1 MKRLLARKLQG
12 FLIAVFV
19 FTYTTAIWTQDNLL
33 TVQIDSNIAAV
44 GFEVFEGQ
52 EVQFAEDIDQEFA
65 QIDEFSF
72 NIPLI
77 GNVTL
82 RKEEAAE
89 TGFGR
94 WATSLPQKQLGPV
107 SLDGGIIY
115 LDENNKLK
123 VEGDVTLFGKRGTL
137 NLQTF
142 TSESTSGGTFL
153 TRTPTT
159 NAKGEIVV
167 PQFDF
172 ILFPKKATTIR
183 TAQFLIRFKDEP
195 TLTLVPGRSIQL
207 NSVLL
212 QLQENEPVNLI
223 SWIRFF
229 GNPAALNFVAS
240 KEGVSATFNLPAI
253 TMGELIKPLEKTI
266 YSSVPLTGVEF
277 NTSYGSQESVSQ
289 GVSMSFT
296 GRADFS
302 QINQQNELGTA
313 VSNVQVA
320 AKISKEEGFSMEGEL
335 EEIALPIF
343 KKIPDVIQNIQA
355 IKLAFGYKP
364 GQKPSFLLTAG
375 AQLTIPKIQLLDLQI
390 SIGYDENEGFLLGV
404 NATKD
409 QWSPFSSFSIPTINS
424 LTFNNLKASFNVSRS
439 DATKLLFGLG
449 ATTTLLGHTV
459 IGSFYIVYEPD
470 HKGLIFKA
478 GVPDEWR
485 FSDSFPSLRG
495 TILERLSFEK
505 AYFLA
510 STLDYDLPERDFFGV
525 ENLDLQ
531 SKPGEKQ
538 VALEEIRKGLTFA
551 AYLPLIGD
559 LDNLRKILGG
569 EERKVKVYGI
579 INPNPQDLVLGAK
592 LTGSLPLSTELMSTG
607 PLALEITG
615 RPSLALLTTL
625 YIKPTINDVPL
636 KFIGRIELDPLDATF
651 AATMLGKWEN
661 PFNLQ
666 GLSIADVAAQLGLN
680 YAQLVA
686 TGLPNRLGLTGKMDI
701 GKHKLFLAGQFDTL
715 FKNMT
720 LAGSLNELSLLDLV
734 QAIANPLGARID
746 ESKVPYIAVKDVELK
761 FAPKTVKIG
770 EITIPQGITVKG
782 ELHILDTKGVID
794 FNVDRTG
801 IRALGYTSIIQAGP
815 LKISASKP
823 TDSPTG
829 GPIVKLILTLPEQE
843 FLLSGKIEL
852 ADLFKVDSRVS
863 IARNDMSFRFE
874 TAIADMFQALV
885 EGKAEINVPKP
896 DFRLVIDFRQQFT
909 DYALKYINEALTEL
923 QRKTE
928 RDISRAQADV
938 QRINNEIANADRQI
952 NEAKAKVEQARADL
966 RSWDNQLAEID
977 RSINQQQSEL
987 YKVRMKIDANNREIA
1002 RLKSEID
1009 RASTFEKIA
1018 LGIKNGVQIAA
1029 LETANATL
1037 QISIAKI
1044 EHDLERARV
1053 TSRFAI
1059 EQSRNAAQ
1067 LVLRGAEEF
1076 LDKVARSV
1084 AKGTLIAARETAN
1097 GVLEGAKQ
1105 SGLAVFEGGKW
1116 VARGLL
1122 GTVVLKRVRFEGSA
1136 REISGG
1142 KLPHLML
1149 QIDILQKPKVLN
1161 FTFDFKNP
1169 QASAKALAQEIVKF
1183 FKD

>member
-1 MKRLLARKLQG
+1 MLASAMTLS
-12 FLIAVFV
+12 IYA
-19 FTYTTAIWTQDNLL
+19 QDNLL
-33 TVQIDSNIAAV
+33 LGTIDSQVSAL
-44 GFEVFEGQ
+44 GFEIFDGQ
-52 EVQFAEDIDQEFA
+52 GVQLAQDDNQEFSA
-65 QIDEFSF
+65 VDDITFQV
-72 NIPLI
+72 PLL
-77 GNVTL
+77 GTVTL
-82 RKEEAAE
+82 RKEEAID

-94 WATSLPQKQLGPV
+94 WATSLPYRQLGPV
-107 SLDGGIIY
+107 TLNGGIIY

-123 VEGDVTLFGKRGTL
+123 VQGDVTLFGKQGTL
-137 NLQTF
+137 TLQTF
-142 TSESTSGGTFL
+142 TTENMPGGTFL
-153 TRTPTT
+153 TRTSTV
-159 NAKGEIVV
+159 NARGEIVV

-172 ILFPKKATTIR
+172 TLFPKKPTSIR
-183 TAQFLIRFKDEP
+183 TAQFAIQFTDEP
-195 TLTLVPGRSIQL
+195 TLTIVPGRSVQL

-212 QLQENEPVNLI
+212 HLEENEPVTLA

-229 GNPAALNFVAS
+229 GNPAALTFVAG

-266 YSSVPLTGVEF
+266 YGTVPLTGVQF
-277 NTSYGSQESVSQ
+277 NTAYGSQESSMQ
-289 GVSMSFT
+289 GISMSFT

-302 QINQQNELGTA
+302 QFNQQNELGTA
-313 VSNVQVA
+313 VTNVQVA

-335 EEIALPIF
+335 EELALPIF
-343 KKIPDVIQNIQA
+343 RKIPEVIQNIQA
-355 IKLAFGYKP
+355 IKLVFGYKP
-364 GQKPSFLLTAG
+364 GQKPSFLLSAG
-375 AQLTIPKIQLLDLQI
+375 AQLSLPKIQALDLLL

-404 NATKD
+404 TASKD
-409 QWSPFSSFSIPTINS
+409 QWSPFSSLTIPTINS
-424 LTFNNLKASFNVSRS
+424 LTFNNLKASFNISRS
-439 DATKLLFGLG
+439 DATKLLFSLG
-449 ATTTLLGHTV
+449 ATTSILGHTV
-459 IGSFYIVYEPD
+459 IGSFYLVYEPD
-470 HKGLIFKA
+470 QKGLIFKA

-525 ENLDLQ
+525 EDLDLQ

-551 AYLPLIGD
+551 AYLPLIGE
-559 LDNLRKILGG
+559 LEKLQKVLGG
-569 EERKVKVYGI
+569 QDRKVKVYGI
-579 INPNPQDLVLGAK
+579 LNPNPRDIVLGAK

-615 RPSLALLTTL
+615 APSLALLTTL
-625 YIKPTINDVPL
+625 YVKPTINDTPL
-636 KFIGRIELDPLDATF
+636 KFIGRIELDPTDATF
-651 AATMLGKWEN
+651 AATMLGTWQN

-666 GLSIADVAAQLGLN
+666 GLSIADVAAQLGIN

-701 GKHKLFLAGQFDTL
+701 GKHKLFLAGQFDSL
-715 FKNMT
+715 FKNMA

-734 QAIANPLGARID
+734 TAIANPLGARID
-746 ESKVPYIAVKDVELK
+746 DSKVPYIAIKNVELK
-761 FAPKTVKIG
+761 FAPTNVRIG
-770 EITIPQGITVKG
+770 EIVIPQGITVKG

-801 IRALGYTSIIQAGP
+801 IRAIGYTSIIQAGP

-863 IARNDMSFRFE
+863 ISRNDLSFRFE
-874 TAIADMFQALV
+874 TAIANMFQALV
-885 EGKAEINVPKP
+885 EGKSEINVPKP

-923 QRKTE
+923 QRQTE

-952 NEAKAKVEQARADL
+952 TEARSKVEQARNDL

-977 RSINQQQSEL
+977 RSINQQRNEL
-987 YKVRMKIDANNREIA
+987 NKIRLKIDSNNRDIA
-1002 RLKSEID
+1002 RLKYEID
-1009 RASTFEKIA
+1009 RASSFEKVG

-1029 LETANATL
+1029 LETANLTL
-1037 QISIAKI
+1037 RASLSKM
-1044 EHDLERARV
+1044 ESDLERLRV
-1053 TSRFAI
+1053 TSRFAV

-1067 LVLRGAEEF
+1067 LAMRGAEEF

-1084 AKGTLIAARETAN
+1084 AKGTLIAAREAAN
-1097 GVLEGAKQ
+1097 GILEGAKQ

-1149 QIDILQKPKVLN
+1149 HIDILQKPKIMN

-1183 FKD
+1183 FKE